1 MKHAVELDTLD
12 IVDRLNNLT
21 RKAAALAAG
30 ILGFEGQEDAPGGL
44 QDIALEIHDE
54 LERLSDEI
62 HPNGTGLPDQ
72 KDESAA

>member
-62 HPNGTGLPDQ
+62 HPTVRAFPTRRT
-72 KDESAA
+72 SR